1 MYIVYGSKNFGV
13 GKGIIFQK
21 GDCMKIISS
30 YAIEIK
36 HINKLFRQTIK
47 IYHDA
52 ISFCV
57 KVLEEHW
64 DVLSTLETG
73 NKERFAYADALIH
86 STKSNHAIYPEFD
99 IKFYKMPSYLRFA
112 VINTALGYLSSYHS
126 NLDNWEYSISNSK
139 APSLQTHLNK
149 LPTFYKGNMYL
160 DDCEGDAVRLKLF
173 VNNDWNWVEVQLKHT
188 DVVSIQRHMKNAK
201 MSVPTLEKKNKK
213 YFLRFA
219 FEEKVELNK
228 TPLKQ
233 QRILAVDLGINTDAI
248 CSVMNLDGAILA
260 IEFVNFASDKDQLYH
275 TLNKIK
281 KAQQKYGFHN
291 VSKLWR
297 YAKFHNE
304 ELARKIAKEITSIA
318 VKHQCDVIVFEH
330 LDMKGKKHG
339 SKKQKLQM
347 WKKNTIQRIVEH
359 KAHQNSIRISHI
371 CAWCTSKLA
380 FDGSGKVLRGKD
392 ANLDTYEL
400 CKFSNGKIYN
410 CDLSASYNIGARYF
424 IREIQKILPG
434 MVWSDIVAK
443 VPECQKRTQC
453 TYATLLEINKAA

>member
-260 IEFVNFASDKDQLYH
+260 REFVNFASDKDQLYH

-380 FDGSGKVLRGKD
+380 FDGSGKVLRGKE